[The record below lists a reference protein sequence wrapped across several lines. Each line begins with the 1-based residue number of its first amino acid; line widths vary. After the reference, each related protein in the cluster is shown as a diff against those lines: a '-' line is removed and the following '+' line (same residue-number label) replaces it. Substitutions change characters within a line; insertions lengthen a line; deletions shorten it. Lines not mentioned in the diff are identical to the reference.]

1 MRKRLIALAALLLLS
16 APALILLRQPP
27 APPISFD
34 ALRRLVLARDF
45 TATDAALEA
54 AHTSYTSAHTPDA
67 ERDLYNVFALS
78 DPAIQGFTEDWARDQ
93 PDNPRALTAKGWNL
107 YAWGNF
113 WRGRASVNNTTDE
126 AMSALMQRHT
136 AAFPLFK
143 QATKLAP
150 DLIPAS
156 DGLLRLTATLGN
168 KSVIPRELERIMN
181 SQPNRGSL
189 MRAMVALAPQWGGR
203 PEQVNLL
210 CDRYAPK
217 ITDIKDYSPEICR
230 IDAVYYADF
239 WYGDQRAAAHQLLM
253 FTDHPILDNARYN
266 DMMDG
271 LTSPE
276 DSIVLLE
283 KIKADGEMAS
293 REARKLDTL
302 RNQINNVSPM
312 EAKYP
317 ELAIALSRE
326 VPYLH
331 DALLQDP
338 LNPYLLHRYIGV
350 LFDAAEYAN
359 RPVTLADKAE
369 ITTRLH
375 AALKAVPTAPQLW
388 IDLAEITLR
397 WQDLDSI
404 AKAEPYFHNAIY
416 YSRYGTDEFADAA
429 RPKLQ
434 MVQDQ
439 SNLIQAVDISGMTPE
454 QLAKLDEIVNCPLA
468 VQLSILRVVCQN
480 TGTPENQ
487 CAEGAATNDVVWD
500 RLNGR
505 INAGACFKEFKQR
518 LEDIYEKPAKVD
530 F

>member
-1 MRKRLIALAALLLLS
+1 MRNYLIALAALLLS
-16 APALILLRQPP
+16 ALASVLVFHRPT

-34 ALRRLVLARDF
+34 ALRSLVLARDF
-45 TATDAALEA
+45 AATDSALTQAHTVYTAAL
-54 AHTSYTSAHTPDA
+54 TPDA

-78 DPAIQGFTEDWARDQ
+78 DPAIQTFVEDWARDA
-93 PDNPRALTAKGWNL
+93 PHNPRALTAKGWNL

-113 WRGRASVNNTTDE
+113 LRGRTTANNTTE
-126 AMSALMQRHT
+126 VAFKAMSSRHI
-136 AAFPLFK
+136 AAFSLFK
-143 QATKLAP
+143 QATELQPA
-150 DLIPAS
+150 LIPAS

-168 KSVIPRELERIMN
+168 QSVIPRELERIMT

-189 MRAMVALAPQWGGR
+189 MRAMVSLAPQWGGR

-210 CDRYAPK
+210 CDRYAPL
-217 ITDIKDYSPEICR
+217 IADVKDYSPEICR

-253 FTDHPILDNARYN
+253 FTNHPILDNARYS

-271 LTSPE
+271 LMSPE

-283 KIKADGEMAS
+283 KLKADGDMGS

-302 RNQINNVSPM
+302 RNQINKVSPT

-317 ELAIALSRE
+317 ELATALSRE
-326 VPYLH
+326 LPYLH
-331 DALLQDP
+331 DALIQDP

-350 LFDAAEYAN
+350 LFDAVEYAN
-359 RPVTLADKAE
+359 RPVTPADKLE
-369 ITTRLH
+369 LTTRLH
-375 AALKAVPTAPQLW
+375 ATLKAVPTAPQLW
-388 IDLAEITLR
+388 IDLAKMTLR

-416 YSRYGTDEFADAA
+416 YSRYGTDEFAEAA

-439 SNLIQAVDISGMTPE
+439 SNLIQAADISGLTPE
-454 QLAKLDEIVNCPLA
+454 QLVKLDKIVNCPLA

-487 CAEGAATNDVVWD
+487 CADGAATNDVVWD
-500 RLNGR
+500 RLKAR
-505 INAGACFKEFKQR
+505 INAGACLKEFKQR
-518 LEDIYEKPAKVD
+518 LGDVYEKPVEVD